1 MMERCYIGL
10 LIFMLLVAA
19 FLVLDGMGHV
29 PVNLF
34 TWYSHVV
41 LHVCK
46 CVFIVYMGRWV
57 CVGLI
62 AGKSAFHASKI
73 KFHMF

>member
-1 MMERCYIGL
+1 
-10 LIFMLLVAA
+10 MLHRAADLHVACSSLV
-19 FLVLDGMGHV
+19 DGMGHV

-34 TWYSHVV
+34 MWYSHVV

-46 CVFIVYMGRWV
+46 CVFIVYMGRCV

-62 AGKSAFHASKI
+62 AVKSAFHASKI

>member
-1 MMERCYIGL
+1 MGLTKQLPQMMERCYIGL

-19 FLVLDGMGHV
+19 FLVDGMGHV

-46 CVFIVYMGRWV
+46 CVFIWV
-57 CVGLI
+57 GGCVWV
-62 AGKSAFHASKI
+62 
-73 KFHMF
+73 